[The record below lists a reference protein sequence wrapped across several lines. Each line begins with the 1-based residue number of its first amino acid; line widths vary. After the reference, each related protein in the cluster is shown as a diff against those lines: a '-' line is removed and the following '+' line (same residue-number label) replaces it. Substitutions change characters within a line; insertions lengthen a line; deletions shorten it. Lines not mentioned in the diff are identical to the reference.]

1 MRMASS
7 SPTRGMGHAP
17 AEPAAGRAALRAPVR
32 LWKQFWSALF
42 TAAVKSG
49 RERAAKEACRHSFLF
64 CRPGEA
70 SSRTDSE
77 RELTRIRY
85 LISSP

>member
-1 MRMASS
+1 MASS
-7 SPTRGMGHAP
+7 SPTRELGHAL
-17 AEPAAGRAALRAPVR
+17 AEPAAGRAALRALVR
-32 LWKQFWSALF
+32 LWKQFLSALR
-42 TAAVKSG
+42 TAVLKSG
-49 RERAAKEACRHSFLF
+49 RERAAKEACRHRFLF
-64 CRPGEA
+64 YRPGEA